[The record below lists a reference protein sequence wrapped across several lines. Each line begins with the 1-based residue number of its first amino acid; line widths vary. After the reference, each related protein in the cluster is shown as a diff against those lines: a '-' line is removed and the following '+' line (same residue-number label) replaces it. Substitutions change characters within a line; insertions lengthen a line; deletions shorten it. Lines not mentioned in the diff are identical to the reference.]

1 MQWRM
6 TARLARGSE
15 IRFASVRDGA
25 GSESETVDEFG
36 DWEPVDH
43 LAAAIAG
50 CFVKSC
56 QMVLQAL
63 GEAERNCEVHVELD
77 KADTKP
83 NRVGRARIRYAIDG
97 LDPDRAA
104 RIAKDAKRIC
114 TVTNTLNCEFELV
127 A

>member
-6 TARLARGSE
+6 TARLAPGGE
-15 IRFASVRDGA
+15 LRFDPSGN
-25 GSESETVDEFG
+25 ESGTGDAAG

-50 CFVKSC
+50 CFAKSC

-63 GEAERNCEVHVELD
+63 GEAERNCEAHVELD
-77 KADTKP
+77 KADAKP

-97 LDPDRAA
+97 LDADRAA

-127 A
+127 T